1 MEQSTLDQVSD
12 QTIISTL
19 RALISK
25 DYSFEAFLVD
35 RQNGAKERI
44 RQQVKNKRR
53 YDQQKALKEAK
64 KIKAQGEVVHKLES
78 VESTS
83 E

>member
-1 MEQSTLDQVSD
+1 MEQSTLDHISD
-12 QTIISTL
+12 QTIVSTV

-25 DYSFEAFLVD
+25 DYSFEAFLID

-64 KIKAQGEVVHKLES
+64 KIKAQGEVVHKFES
-78 VESTS
+78 GETAS